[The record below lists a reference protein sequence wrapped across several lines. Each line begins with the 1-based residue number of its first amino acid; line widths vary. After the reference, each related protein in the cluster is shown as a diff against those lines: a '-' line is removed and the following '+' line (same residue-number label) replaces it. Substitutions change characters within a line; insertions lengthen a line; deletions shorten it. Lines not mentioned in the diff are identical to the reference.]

1 MVTSHDVA
9 RVAGVSQT
17 TVSRVLSDSPNVR
30 PGTRARVEE
39 ALRETGYALNAVARA
54 MRTNRTGTVGVVVAR
69 ITNPFYPQ
77 IVRELGRGLDALG
90 LRMTLWDAEGPGEQ
104 SAVEAIRQGLVD
116 GLIFTTATAASK
128 PLQEAIALN
137 APVVLVNRVVE
148 DLDCDQV
155 TNENHQAG
163 RTVADYLLEAGH
175 SRLGLIAGPDDA
187 STSLEREAGFRE
199 RLVEASVPL
208 PATFVHRGDFDHR
221 TGHQAVRSWFD
232 PDAKATAPSAV
243 FCVNDLI
250 AFGALD
256 GARSRGID
264 VPRELSVVGH
274 DDIEMARWEAFSL
287 STIRQRID
295 EMVGTALELLVARI
309 QDPDR
314 PPQFHRFPCELVLR
328 GSTQAVPPTTGREAI
343 R

>member
-30 PGTRARVEE
+30 PETRARVQE
-39 ALRETGYALNAVARA
+39 ALRETGYAPNAMARA
-54 MRTNRTGTVGVVVAR
+54 MRTHRTGTVGVVVAR

-77 IVRELGRGLDALG
+77 IVRQLGHGLGALG

-116 GLIFTTATAASK
+116 GLIFTTATAESN
-128 PLQEAIALN
+128 PLQEAIALR

-148 DLDCDQV
+148 GLACDQV

-163 RTVADYLLEAGH
+163 RMVASYLLQAGH
-175 SRLGLIAGPDDA
+175 TQVGLVAGPDDA
-187 STSLEREAGFRE
+187 STSREREAGFIE
-199 RLVEASVPL
+199 RLEESAVPL
-208 PATFVHRGDFDHR
+208 RPEFVFRGDFGHS
-221 TGHQAVRSWFD
+221 TGYKAVRVWFNTGSELS
-232 PDAKATAPSAV
+232 PPTAI

-256 GARSRGID
+256 GARSLNID
-264 VPRELSVVGH
+264 VPHDLSVVGH
-274 DDIEMARWEAFSL
+274 DDIEMASWEAFSL
-287 STIRQRID
+287 STIRQRVD
-295 EMVGTALELLVARI
+295 RMVETALELLVARI

-314 PPQFHRFPCELVLR
+314 APQFHRFPCELILR
-328 GSTQAVPPTTGREAI
+328 GSTQSAEQAANG
-343 R
+343 